1 MTPQNSLCLWNK
13 IIRKASSAHDK
24 SFFFFWKVDFL
35 IFKKLRKSTF
45 QKRLKKRPN
54 ANLYVEYSRTYDFL
68 RILSSLIRQLNGL
81 KTFVAPFLPTRLTAS
96 GSPRMKTTTF
106 YAKWPVGSF
115 GQKHE
120 FQGISISRKI
130 CYVKLGF
137 QILFAV
143 ECSV

>member
-1 MTPQNSLCLWNK
+1 MPLRKYNDAAKFIVSLKQNNSE
-13 IIRKASSAHDK
+13 
-24 SFFFFWKVDFL
+24 DFL

-106 YAKWPVGSF
+106 YAK
-115 GQKHE
+115 
-120 FQGISISRKI
+120 
-130 CYVKLGF
+130 
-137 QILFAV
+137 
-143 ECSV
+143 